1 MFKVLG
7 PPQSVDNTVMAKTF
21 RPYDPDQ
28 LLLMPPALADWVPE
42 DHLARFVSD
51 VVDTLDLT
59 AIEDAYIEER
69 GYPPYHPQMM
79 VKVLLYGYC
88 TGVYSSRKLARQL
101 TDSVA
106 FRFLAAGNQPDF
118 RTVSEFRR
126 RHGAALAGL
135 FQQVLRLC
143 RRAGLVTLG
152 QVAVDGTKI
161 KANASKH
168 KAMSYRR
175 MQETEAALAAE
186 VAALLRRAEA
196 ADQDEDARYGA
207 DQRGDELPAELARR
221 ESRLAKIREA
231 KAALEAEARA
241 QAQAAGKPPDAAR
254 PSDTAQRNFTDP
266 ESKIQ
271 KTTDGFIQGYNA
283 QVAVDATAQVIVAQH
298 VTAASPD
305 VEQLPPIVQALVQGL
320 HRRPQVV
327 LADAGYWSEANVVA
341 LHARGIEPL
350 IATGRRTHSDPG
362 PVVPRGRPPAGL
374 TVKERMARLLATLR
388 GAALY
393 ARRKAIVEPPFGQI
407 KHARGF
413 RQFLRR
419 GRRAVGEEWALIC
432 TSHNLL
438 KLYGAR
444 G

>member
-1 MFKVLG
+1 
-7 PPQSVDNTVMAKTF
+7 
-21 RPYDPDQ
+21 
-28 LLLMPPALADWVPE
+28 
-42 DHLARFVSD
+42 
-51 VVDTLDLT
+51 
-59 AIEDAYIEER
+59 
-69 GYPPYHPQMM
+69 
-79 VKVLLYGYC
+79 
-88 TGVYSSRKLARQL
+88 
-101 TDSVA
+101 VA

-118 RTVSEFRR
+118 RTVSEFRK

-143 RRAGLVTLG
+143 RRAGLVKLG

-175 MQETEAALAAE
+175 MQEADAALTAE
-186 VAALLRRAEA
+186 VAELLRRAEV
-196 ADQDEDARYGA
+196 ADHDEDARYGP

-231 KAALEAEARA
+231 KAALEAEART
-241 QAQAAGKPPDAAR
+241 QAQAAGKPPDDAR
-254 PSDTAQRNFTDP
+254 PPDKAQRNFTDP

-271 KTTDGFIQGYNA
+271 KTRDGFIQGYNA

-305 VEQLPPIVQALVQGL
+305 AQQLQPAVDALIRGL
-320 HRRPQVV
+320 HRRPRVV

-341 LHARGIEPL
+341 LQERGIEPL
-350 IATGRRTHSDPG
+350 IATGRRKHRE
-362 PVVPRGRPPAGL
+362 PVPVAPRGRPPAGL
-374 TVKERMARLLATLR
+374 TVKQRMARTLATLR
-388 GAALY
+388 GHALY

-438 KLYGAR
+438 KLYGAWI
-444 G
+444 

>member
-1 MFKVLG
+1 
-7 PPQSVDNTVMAKTF
+7 MAKTF
-21 RPYDPDQ
+21 RPYEPDQ
-28 LLLMPPALADWVPE
+28 LLLMPPSLADWVPE

-59 AIEDAYIEER
+59 AIEDSYTEER
-69 GYPPYHPQMM
+69 GYPPYHPRMM
-79 VKVLLYGYC
+79 VKVLLYGYS

-106 FRFLAAGNQPDF
+106 FRFLAAGNAPDF
-118 RTVSEFRR
+118 RTLSEFRK
-126 RHGAALAGL
+126 RHGTALAGL

-143 RRAGLVTLG
+143 RRAGLVKLG
-152 QVAVDGTKI
+152 QVAVDGTKL

-175 MQETEAALAAE
+175 MQETDAALTAE
-186 VAALLRRAEA
+186 VAELLRRAEV
-196 ADQDEDARYGA
+196 ADRDEDARYGA
-207 DQRGDELPAELARR
+207 EQRGEELPAELARR

-241 QAQAAGKPPDAAR
+241 QAQAKGKPPDDAR
-254 PSDTAQRNFTDP
+254 PPDKAQRNFTDP

-271 KTTDGFIQGYNA
+271 KTSDGFIQGYNA
-283 QVAVDATAQVIVAQH
+283 QLAVDATAQVIVAQH
-298 VTAASPD
+298 VTPTSPD
-305 VEQLPPIVQALVQGL
+305 AEQLQPVVTAVVRGL
-320 HRRPQVV
+320 RQRPGVV

-341 LHARGIEPL
+341 LQQRGIEPL
-350 IATGRRTHSDPG
+350 IATGRGKHSDPR
-362 PVVPRGRPPAGL
+362 PMPPRGRPPAGL
-374 TVKERMARLLATLR
+374 TVKQRMQRTLATAR
-388 GAALY
+388 GRALY
-393 ARRKAIVEPPFGQI
+393 ARRKAIVEPAFGQI

-419 GRRAVGEEWALIC
+419 GLQAVSEEWALIC

-438 KLYGAR
+438 KLFGAR
-444 G
+444 A

>member
-1 MFKVLG
+1 
-7 PPQSVDNTVMAKTF
+7 MAKIF

-28 LLLMPPALADWVPE
+28 LLLMPPALADWIPE

-59 AIEDAYIEER
+59 AIEATYAEER

-88 TGVYSSRKLARQL
+88 TGIYSSRRIARQL

-118 RTVSEFRR
+118 RTVSEFRK
-126 RHGAALAGL
+126 RHGGALTGL

-143 RRAGLVTLG
+143 RRAGLVKLG

-168 KAMSYRR
+168 KAMSYGR
-175 MQETEAALAAE
+175 MQQADAALAGE
-186 VAALLRRAEA
+186 VAELLRRAEA
-196 ADQDEDARYGA
+196 ADRDEDARYGT

-231 KAALEAEARA
+231 KTALEQEARA
-241 QAQAAGKPPDAAR
+241 QAQAAGKPPDDAR
-254 PSDTAQRNFTDP
+254 PPDKAQRNFTDP

-271 KTTDGFIQGYNA
+271 KTRDGFIQGYNA
-283 QVAVDATAQVIVAQH
+283 QIAVDATAQVIVAQQ

-305 VEQLPPIVQALVQGL
+305 VEQLQPVVQAVAQGL
-320 HRRPQVV
+320 RRRPRVV

-341 LHARGIEPL
+341 LQARGIEPL
-350 IATGRRTHSDPG
+350 IAPGRRKHREPP
-362 PVVPRGRPPAGL
+362 PVAPRGRPPANL
-374 TVKERMARLLATLR
+374 TVKQRMARALATRR
-388 GAALY
+388 GHALY
-393 ARRKAIVEPPFGQI
+393 ARRKVIAEPPFGQI
-407 KHARGF
+407 KQARGF

-419 GRRAVGEEWALIC
+419 GLRAVTEEWALIC

-444 G
+444 T